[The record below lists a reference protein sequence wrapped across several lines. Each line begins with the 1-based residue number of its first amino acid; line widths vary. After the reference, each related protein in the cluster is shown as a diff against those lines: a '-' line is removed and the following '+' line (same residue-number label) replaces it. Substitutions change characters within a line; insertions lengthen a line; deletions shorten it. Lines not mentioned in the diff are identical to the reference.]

1 MRRLFIILA
10 ALTLLAPADKTPQE
24 KYIEKYSDLAV
35 SEMKR
40 SGVPASITLA
50 QGMIESSYGNSPLA
64 KKGNNHF
71 GVKCHKDWK
80 GKKMYHDDDAAH
92 ECFRMYASVEQS
104 YQDHSDFLRYQNRYK
119 SLFDLDKTDYKGWAK
134 GLKAAGYATDPGYA
148 GKLIRLI
155 EEYDLGRFDTDIV
168 VEVEAPLEVERPK
181 KVEEVVAS
189 MGRVRY
195 EEVVKFSLSRQVYVQ
210 NGTPF
215 IYSIQ
220 GETYASI
227 AEANGLFLK
236 ELLLY
241 NDLSYNAPL
250 ETGTVVYLQRKRK
263 YAEKGMDKL
272 IIGPDEDMT
281 LRDICQKYAV
291 RMSSIRKL
299 NNLPLGYVPEEGE
312 TILLRK

>member
-10 ALTLLAPADKTPQE
+10 ALSLFAPADKTPQE
-24 KYIEKYSDLAV
+24 KYIEQYADLAV

-50 QGMIESSYGNSPLA
+50 QGMIESSYGHSPLA
-64 KKGNNHF
+64 TKGNNHF

-104 YQDHSDFLRYQNRYK
+104 YHDHSDFLRYQNRYK
-119 SLFDLDKTDYKGWAK
+119 ALFDLEQTDYKGWAK

-148 GKLIRLI
+148 NKLIKLI

-181 KVEEVVAS
+181 TVEEFAVSLGMARPVES
-189 MGRVRY
+189 
-195 EEVVKFSLSRQVYVQ
+195 VKISLERQVYVQ
-210 NGTPF
+210 NGVRF
-215 IYSIQ
+215 IYSIA
-220 GETYASI
+220 GESYESI
-227 AEANGLFLK
+227 ARTNGLFLK
-236 ELLLY
+236 ELLKY
-241 NDLSYNAPL
+241 NDISYNAPL
-250 ETGTVVYLQRKRK
+250 EPGTVVYLELKKKQ
-263 YAEKGMDKL
+263 AQKGMDKL
-272 IIGPDEDMT
+272 IIGPDEEMS

-299 NNLPLGYVPEEGE
+299 NNLPAGYVPEEGE

>member
-10 ALTLLAPADKTPQE
+10 ALSLFAPADKTPQE
-24 KYIEKYSDLAV
+24 KYIEKYADLAV

-50 QGMIESSYGNSPLA
+50 QGMIESSYGHSPLA
-64 KKGNNHF
+64 TKGNNHF

-104 YQDHSDFLRYQNRYK
+104 YHDHSDFLRYQNRYK
-119 SLFDLDKTDYKGWAK
+119 SLFDLDQTDYKGWAK

-148 GKLIRLI
+148 NKLIKLI
-155 EEYDLGRFDTDIV
+155 EEYDLGRFDSDIV
-168 VEVEAPLEVERPK
+168 IEVEAPLEVERPK
-181 KVEEVVAS
+181 TVEEVAAS
-189 MGRVRY
+189 QGKIHF
-195 EEVVKFSLSRQVYVQ
+195 EESVKISLERQVYVQ
-210 NGTPF
+210 NGVRF
-215 IYSIQ
+215 IYSIA
-220 GETYASI
+220 GESYESI
-227 AEANGLFLK
+227 ARTNGLFLK
-236 ELLLY
+236 EILKY
-241 NDLSYNAPL
+241 NDLSYNASL
-250 ETGTVVYLQRKRK
+250 EPGTVVYLEMKKTQ
-263 YAEKGMDKL
+263 AQKGMDKL
-272 IIGPDEDMT
+272 IIGPDEEMS

-299 NNLPLGYVPEEGE
+299 NKLPVGYVPEEGE